1 MSVSVGAGQLI
12 AGASANE
19 ASVFTKLNNEF
30 AIQIPLDN
38 LLTCSN
44 LTPISVNGHS
54 ISAINPEFFV
64 RGEATPV
71 LV

>member
-19 ASVFTKLNNEF
+19 VSVYTKLNNGF
-30 AIQIPLDN
+30 AIKTPFDDWLI
-38 LLTCSN
+38 CSN

-54 ISAINPEFFV
+54 ISAINPELFV